1 MNIDLEYAIK
11 SDIRNNPVVRETDA
25 RERREF
31 RRIVL
36 LAGLSVCLALF
47 SAWQHF
53 ETLRYGYSIEQLR
66 QQREFEDTINRQ
78 LRLNLEAMRTPQR
91 LEQRARRELGL
102 VEPTP
107 ADTLIVER
115 TILSVPSSPGVV
127 ARAR

>member
-1 MNIDLEYAIK
+1 MSIDLEYAIR
-11 SDIRNNPVVRETDA
+11 SDIRNNPVIRETDG

-36 LAGLSVCLALF
+36 LASLAVGFVLF

-66 QQREFEDTINRQ
+66 QDRQYEETVNRQ
-78 LRLNLEAMRTPQR
+78 LRLNIETLRAPQK
-91 LEQRARRELGL
+91 LDERARRELGL
-102 VEPTP
+102 VAPT
-107 ADTLIVER
+107 AGDTVIIER
-115 TILSVPSSPGVV
+115 TYLSTLSPGVV

>member
-1 MNIDLEYAIK
+1 MSIDLEYAIK
-11 SDIRNNPVVRETDA
+11 SDIRNNPVIRETDG

-36 LAGLSVCLALF
+36 LASLAVGFVLF

-66 QQREFEDTINRQ
+66 QDRQYEETVNRQ
-78 LRLNLEAMRTPQR
+78 LRLNIETLRAPQKLE
-91 LEQRARRELGL
+91 ERARRELGL
-102 VEPTP
+102 VAPT
-107 ADTLIVER
+107 AGDTVIIER
-115 TILSVPSSPGVV
+115 TYLSTPSPGVV

>member
-1 MNIDLEYAIK
+1 MSIDLEYAIK
-11 SDIRNNPVVRETDA
+11 KDIRNNPVVREVDT

-31 RRIVL
+31 RRVVL
-36 LAGLSVCLALF
+36 LASLAVGMLLF

-66 QQREFEDTINRQ
+66 LDREFEERVNRQ
-78 LRLNLEAMRTPQR
+78 LRLNVETKRAPQH

-102 VEPTP
+102 TAPTA
-107 ADTLIVER
+107 ADTIVIER
-115 TILSVPSSPGVV
+115 AVASAPSPGVV

>member
-1 MNIDLEYAIK
+1 MSIDLEYAIK
-11 SDIRNNPVVRETDA
+11 SDIRNNPVLRETDG

-36 LAGLSVCLALF
+36 LASLAVGFVLF

-66 QQREFEDTINRQ
+66 QDRQYEETVNRQ
-78 LRLNLEAMRTPQR
+78 LRLNIETLRAPQKLE
-91 LEQRARRELGL
+91 ERARRELGL
-102 VEPTP
+102 VAPTA
-107 ADTLIVER
+107 ADTVVIER
-115 TILSVPSSPGVV
+115 TYLSAPSPGVV

>member
-1 MNIDLEYAIK
+1 MSIDLEYAIK
-11 SDIRNNPVVRETDA
+11 SDIRNNPVVRETDG

-36 LAGLSVCLALF
+36 LASLAVGLVLF

-66 QQREFEDTINRQ
+66 QDREYEETVNRQ
-78 LRLNLEAMRTPQR
+78 LRLNVETLRAPQKV
-91 LEQRARRELGL
+91 EERARRELGL
-102 VEPTP
+102 VTPTA
-107 ADTLIVER
+107 ADTLIIER
-115 TILSVPSSPGVV
+115 TNLVRPAPGIV

>member
-1 MNIDLEYAIK
+1 MSIDLEYAIK
-11 SDIRNNPVVRETDA
+11 SDIRNNPVIRETDG

-36 LAGLSVCLALF
+36 LASLAVGFVLF

-66 QQREFEDTINRQ
+66 QDRQYEETVNRQ
-78 LRLNLEAMRTPQR
+78 LRLNIETLRAPQK
-91 LEQRARRELGL
+91 LDERARRELGL
-102 VEPTP
+102 VAPTP
-107 ADTLIVER
+107 GDTVIIER
-115 TILSVPSSPGVV
+115 TYLSTPSRGVV